1 MRVLKWIGIT
11 IGILVLV
18 AVVGGVALIDALG
31 GDTKVSLGT
40 ELRSSYREH
49 VVKMAKLPPEETI
62 ELFYSSDVLRPDND
76 GNLLT
81 NLAVY
86 SWGDHLDD
94 GQITLKRAAFSD
106 ITEVDFVPG
115 KSWLDDSMLTITT
128 ADDVFV
134 LLLPIEAKRDQ
145 LFVDKVRARIPKPAD
160 PEALED
166 ER

>member
-1 MRVLKWIGIT
+1 MRVLKWIAIT
-11 IGILVLV
+11 LGVLVLV
-18 AVVGGVALIDALG
+18 VVVGGVALIGVLG
-31 GDTKVSLGT
+31 GDTKVSLGK

-62 ELFYSSDVLRPDND
+62 EMFYSSDVLQPDND

-81 NLAVY
+81 DVAVY

-94 GQITLKRAAFSD
+94 GQITLKRAAFAE
-106 ITEVDFVPG
+106 ITEVDYVPG
-115 KSWLDDSMLTITT
+115 KSWLDDSMVTITT
-128 ADDVFV
+128 EDDVFI

-145 LFVDKVRARIPKPAD
+145 LFVEKVRTRMPKPA
-160 PEALED
+160 ALEAPTD